1 MLAEERFSR
10 ILEILGREGSVS
22 VQQLIEELS
31 ASESTIRRDLNEMDA
46 RGLLVK
52 VHGGAVAK
60 KSKESYAMQDLRI
73 SSRMELNADEKAVL
87 GQYAADLVQPDDFV
101 FLDAGTTTAQMI
113 EYLEEKNA
121 VYVTNSIGHVLR
133 LAQRGFRAYILGG
146 ECKSVTEA
154 IIGAETVMGLE
165 KYNFTKCFMG
175 ANGVSA
181 ERGFST
187 PDVREAIVK
196 MKALKQSKVRYVL
209 ADSMKFD
216 MISTVRFGEFNE
228 AQVLATE
235 NAPDTYK
242 GYDNVI
248 II

>member
-1 MLAEERFSR
+1 MLAEERVSR
-10 ILEILGREGSVS
+10 ILEILKREGSVS

-52 VHGGAVAK
+52 VHGGAMAK
-60 KSKESYAMQDLRI
+60 NPNESFAMQDLRV
-73 SSRMELNADEKAVL
+73 SSRMELNAGEKSVI
-87 GQYAADLVQPDDFV
+87 GSYAAGLVQPDDFV
-101 FLDAGTTTAQMI
+101 FLDAGTTTAQLI
-113 EYLEEKNA
+113 EHLEETRA
-121 VYVTNSIGHVLR
+121 VFVTNSIGHVLR

-154 IIGAETVMGLE
+154 IVGAETVLGLE

-181 ERGFST
+181 ERGFTT

-196 MKALKQSKVRYVL
+196 MKAFKQSKVRYVL

-216 MISTVRFGEFNE
+216 VVST
-228 AQVLATE
+228 
-235 NAPDTYK
+235 
-242 GYDNVI
+242 
-248 II
+248 